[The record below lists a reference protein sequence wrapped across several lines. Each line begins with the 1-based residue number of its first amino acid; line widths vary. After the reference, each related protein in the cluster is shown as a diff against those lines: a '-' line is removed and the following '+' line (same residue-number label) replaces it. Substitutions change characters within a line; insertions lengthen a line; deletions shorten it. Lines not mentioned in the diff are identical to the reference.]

1 MLLWYF
7 FKGPNTSQQIIILK
21 SLFLQPNI
29 VEQLLKKNKGIR
41 KIKLC
46 PTSLHL
52 LSEKMC
58 WIHYTLGLLDMLV
71 RLHYEYTRSVNPC
84 TGLDHTTFKPM

>member
-29 VEQLLKKNKGIR
+29 VEQLLKK
-41 KIKLC
+41 IKELEKLSC
-46 PTSLHL
+46 VQPAYICCQKKCAGSTTHL
-52 LSEKMC
+52 V
-58 WIHYTLGLLDMLV
+58 Y
-71 RLHYEYTRSVNPC
+71 
-84 TGLDHTTFKPM
+84 